1 MCFCLIKG
9 LKRRARHRTPENKK
23 SRLATWTRRDCENYN
38 TLKDKMISY
47 VLLLNQLDSEAATL
61 SHVEL

>member
-1 MCFCLIKG
+1 LET
-9 LKRRARHRTPENKK
+9 RTGINHLREKK